1 MSTATK
7 PASTDNPS
15 AKHPWIPS
23 LRLQRI
29 AAFILLLA
37 QGGITVTGSIVRV
50 TGSGLGCDTWPLC
63 HEGSLVPQAG
73 AAPWIH
79 QAIEFG
85 NRMLTFVV
93 AAAAIVVFVM
103 VLKAHRRRE
112 LIVYSVISGVGIIL
126 QAVLGG
132 ISVLMDLH
140 WWTVA
145 IHFLPSMVLVWVAAL
160 LYTRLAEPDDGTPT
174 RTFPAVIRVMTV
186 IATLGLTVVLVTG
199 TMVTGAGPH
208 SGDDGVGMEGR
219 LDVDIDWIAH
229 IHGYSMYVYLIL
241 TVIVVGMLYWKKA
254 RPAAK
259 QTGWALIA
267 MILIQAAIGIAQYNL
282 GVPRWSVPVHIAMSS
297 VVVAFSAWLYASG
310 KMRTGGTT
318 DTVTGSPAGDALHEQ
333 RALTKA

>member
-7 PASTDNPS
+7 PASADNSS
-15 AKHPWIPS
+15 AKTPWIPS
-23 LRLQRI
+23 LRIQRI

-37 QGGITVTGSIVRV
+37 QGGITVTGSVVRV

-73 AAPWIH
+73 AAPWVH

-93 AAAAIVVFVM
+93 AAAAIAVFVM

-112 LIVYSVISGVGIIL
+112 LIVYSVISGLGIVL

-132 ISVLMDLH
+132 ISVLLDLR
-140 WWTVA
+140 WWSVA
-145 IHFLPSMVLVWVAAL
+145 IHFLPSMVLVWVAAM
-160 LYTRLAEPDDGTPT
+160 LYTRLAQPDDGTPT
-174 RTFPAVIRVMTV
+174 RTFPAVIRAMTV

-208 SGDDGVGMEGR
+208 SGDDGVGMDGR
-219 LDVDIDWIAH
+219 LDVDIDWMAH

-241 TVIVVGMLYWKKA
+241 TVIVVGMLYRRKA
-254 RPAAK
+254 STAAK
-259 QTGWALIA
+259 QTGWVLIA

-310 KMRTGGTT
+310 KVRTGGTA
-318 DTVTGSPAGDALHEQ
+318 DTLTGSPAGDARHAEREL
-333 RALTKA
+333 AKI